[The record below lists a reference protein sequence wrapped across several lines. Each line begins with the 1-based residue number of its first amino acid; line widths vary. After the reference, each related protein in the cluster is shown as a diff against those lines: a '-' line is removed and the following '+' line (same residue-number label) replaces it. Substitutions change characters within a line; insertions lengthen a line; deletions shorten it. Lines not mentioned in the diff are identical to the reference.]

1 MIRRLGEPVV
11 RTAVG
16 RAMKLMG
23 RQFVLGETIGAA
35 MDRAR
40 TLEAKGYTYSY
51 DMLGEAARTEP
62 DALRYA
68 EAYARAIAAIGAR
81 ATGDVAASPGISV
94 KLSALHPRYEWTHR
108 AEVMDVLVPRARAL
122 ARAAAKAGI
131 GFNIDAEEAERLDLS
146 LDVIEA
152 LLRDRSWPGGT
163 GSAWWCRPT
172 GGAAGR

>member
-51 DMLGEAARTEP
+51 DMLGEAARTDA

-68 EAYARAIAAIGAR
+68 AAYARAIAAIGDAGDAATWRRARGSRSSSRRCIR
-81 ATGDVAASPGISV
+81 ATSGRTAA
-94 KLSALHPRYEWTHR
+94 R
-108 AEVMDVLVPRARAL
+108 
-122 ARAAAKAGI
+122 
-131 GFNIDAEEAERLDLS
+131 
-146 LDVIEA
+146 
-152 LLRDRSWPGGT
+152 
-163 GSAWWCRPT
+163 
-172 GGAAGR
+172 